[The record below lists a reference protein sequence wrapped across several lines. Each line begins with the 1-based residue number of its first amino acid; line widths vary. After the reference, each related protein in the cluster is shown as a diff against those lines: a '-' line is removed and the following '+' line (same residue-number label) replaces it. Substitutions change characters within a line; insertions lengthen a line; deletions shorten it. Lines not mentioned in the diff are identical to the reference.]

1 MSDVKRYAEERAR
14 RDPEFAE
21 GFETGYEELKI
32 GVLLRQAREQAGLT
46 QEQVADRL
54 STQKS
59 AISRIE
65 NHAGDIRLST
75 LERYV
80 EAIGWSVSIALRAPN
95 EVSPRSGSS
104 TVP

>member
-1 MSDVKRYAEERAR
+1 MSDVKKYTEDRAR

-21 GFETGYEELKI
+21 GFEAGYEELRV
-32 GVLLRQAREQAGLT
+32 GVLLRQARKKAGLT

-54 STQKS
+54 NTKKS

-75 LERYV
+75 IERY
-80 EAIGWSVSIALRAPN
+80 ARALGWTVSVDLQPPGKQRRQA
-95 EVSPRSGSS
+95 
-104 TVP
+104 T